1 MSNNERWHVYDD
13 RGRKVGEVRSEES
26 GGGGIVVIVAVLV
39 LLLVG
44 AMVSGWISTFAA
56 SINGNPTA
64 QWAIGLAFAFGFA
77 VNRAFNKIGKPIKF
91 WKRTIALTLVAGL
104 LSGLAM
110 CFISLLGE
118 YSGVPSAAPLPWIF
132 IMIYY
137 AFPPAVMITALNKPA
152 T

>member
-26 GGGGIVVIVAVLV
+26 GGGIIAIVVILA

-56 SINGNPTA
+56 SMNGNPTA

-77 VNRAFNKIGKPIKF
+77 ANRAFNKIDKPIKF

-104 LSGLAM
+104 LSGMVMGFL
-110 CFISLLGE
+110 SLVGE
-118 YSGVPSAAPLPWIF
+118 YSGVSSAPLPWEL
-132 IMIYY
+132 IMIYF
-137 AFPPAVMITALNKPA
+137 AFPPAVFITALNKPD

>member
-26 GGGGIVVIVAVLV
+26 GGGGILLIVVVLA
-39 LLLVG
+39 LLLVC
-44 AMVSGWISTFAA
+44 AMVGGWISTFVA
-56 SINGNPTA
+56 SMNGNPTA

-77 VNRAFNKIGKPIKF
+77 VNRVFNKIKKPIKF
-91 WKRTIALTLVAGL
+91 LKRTIALTLVAGL
-104 LSGLAM
+104 LSGLVM
-110 CFISLLGE
+110 GFLSLVGE
-118 YSGVPSAAPLPWIF
+118 YSGVSSAPLSWML

-137 AFPPAVMITALNKPA
+137 SFPPAVFITALNKPA

>member
-26 GGGGIVVIVAVLV
+26 SGGGIVVIAVVLA
-39 LLLVG
+39 LLLVC
-44 AMVSGWISTFAA
+44 AMFGGWISTFMA
-56 SINGNPTA
+56 SMNGNLTA

-77 VNRAFNKIGKPIKF
+77 VNKVFNKIDKPTKF
-91 WKRTIALTLVAGL
+91 WKRTITLTFVAGL
-104 LSGLAM
+104 LSGLVM
-110 CFISLLGE
+110 GFLSLVGE
-118 YSGVPSAAPLPWIF
+118 YSGVSSAPLSWML

-137 AFPPAVMITALNKPA
+137 AFPPAVFITALNKPA